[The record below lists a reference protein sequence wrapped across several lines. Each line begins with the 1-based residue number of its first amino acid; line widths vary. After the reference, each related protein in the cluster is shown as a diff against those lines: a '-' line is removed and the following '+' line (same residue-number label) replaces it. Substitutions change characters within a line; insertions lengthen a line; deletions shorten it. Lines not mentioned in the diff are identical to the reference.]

1 MAFLGVVLRD
11 HVVMVKARG
20 TRIKM
25 FVVVGSGLNSQ
36 RRYALLDARL
46 SAALLAVMLS
56 YDTIFH
62 SVYLNMT
69 FMESMV
75 TYLHDSWA

>member
-1 MAFLGVVLRD
+1 MVFLDVVLRD

-25 FVVVGSGLNSQ
+25 FVVVLGRVGSQ
-36 RRYALLDARL
+36 RRCALLDAGL

-75 TYLHDSWA
+75 T